1 MNKTW
6 FGGIVALVAVVGAVV
21 LVSEA
26 QAQVNAMSGK
36 STMTQTKKEVVPVG
50 DIEGHVVM
58 LGESSGTNVSTG
70 KWAFMDGAKA
80 RSIGIYD
87 LTKGNGPQNG
97 YFMLSKDGNE
107 TVVKVT
113 GAFKTVLSPE
123 GKPLTSMAGDWK
135 YVKCTGIYA
144 GCTGQG
150 TYQGAF
156 TAENE
161 FVVEFKGILVQ

>member
-1 MNKTW
+1 MALAAVMGT
-6 FGGIVALVAVVGAVV
+6 VA

-36 STMTQTKKEVVPVG
+36 STLTQAKKEVIPVG
-50 DIEGHVVM
+50 DVEGHVLM
-58 LGESSGTNVSTG
+58 LGESNGTNVNTG

-80 RSIGIYD
+80 RSVATYD
-87 LTKGNGPQNG
+87 LTKGNGSQNG
-97 YFMLSKDGNE
+97 YFILSKEGNE
-107 TVVKVT
+107 TVVKAT
-113 GAFKTVLSPE
+113 GAIKTVLSPE
-123 GKPLTSMAGDWK
+123 GKPLTTMSGDWK
-135 YVKCTGIYA
+135 YVKCTGLYA

-161 FVVEFKGILVQ
+161 FFVEFKGIIVQ